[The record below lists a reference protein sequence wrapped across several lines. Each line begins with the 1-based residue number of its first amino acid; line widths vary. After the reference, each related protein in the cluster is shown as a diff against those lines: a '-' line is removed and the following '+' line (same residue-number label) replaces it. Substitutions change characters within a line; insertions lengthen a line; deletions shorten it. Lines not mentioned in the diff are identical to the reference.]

1 MNLPNLQGRVDI
13 LKGLKQRFSE
23 PWPVKIEDL
32 ARRTWSV
39 CLRISIENITCITL
53 KNITHIA
60 YYSCHKEI
68 TQKATFECKRNYVE
82 NSTHASRS
90 NTGTIGYSGADLAS
104 VLRFAVLFAAKRR
117 RSDTISMTK
126 DDFQNA
132 LKHVKASVDDS
143 QLALCGL
150 KRLSLD

>member
-1 MNLPNLQGRVDI
+1 MYVDTLSAQSPNQLTLTRSQVPNAIDRAFFTPGRFDLVLRLNLPNLQGRVDI

-32 ARRTWSV
+32 ARRTS
-39 CLRISIENITCITL
+39 
-53 KNITHIA
+53 
-60 YYSCHKEI
+60 
-68 TQKATFECKRNYVE
+68 
-82 NSTHASRS
+82 
-90 NTGTIGYSGADLAS
+90 GYSGADLAS

-117 RSDTISMTK
+117 SDTLSMTK
-126 DDFQNA
+126 GDFENA

>member
-1 MNLPNLQGRVDI
+1 MKLE
-13 LKGLKQRFSE
+13 LK
-23 PWPVKIEDL
+23 
-32 ARRTWSV
+32 
-39 CLRISIENITCITL
+39 CTL
-53 KNITHIA
+53 K
-60 YYSCHKEI
+60 YY
-68 TQKATFECKRNYVE
+68 E

-117 RSDTISMTK
+117 SDTLSMTK
-126 DDFQNA
+126 GDFENA